1 MTILRNWSLTRILQV
16 SFGTFLIGSFLLHGD
31 DVSSLAFGGLLLL
44 MGLLNIGCPLGACA
58 VPIKRPNSQEKPA
71 STTEVE
77 YDIVAP
83 NAHH

>member
-16 SFGTFLIGSFLLHGD
+16 SFGSFLIGSFLLHGD
-31 DVSSLAFGGLLLL
+31 DFSSLAFGGLLLL

-58 VPIKRPNSQEKPA
+58 VPAKRSISQTAPPSA
-71 STTEVE
+71 AEVE

-83 NAHH
+83 DSNR